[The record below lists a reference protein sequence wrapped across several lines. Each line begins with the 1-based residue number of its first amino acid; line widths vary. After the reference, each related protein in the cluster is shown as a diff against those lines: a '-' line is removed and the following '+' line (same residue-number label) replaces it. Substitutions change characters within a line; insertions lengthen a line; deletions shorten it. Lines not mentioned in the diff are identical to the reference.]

1 MHTVLLSLVP
11 AAVVG
16 VFVYGL
22 HALFVILASIVA
34 AVGSEALFC
43 LLTRRPLSIFDG
55 SAAVTGMLLALSLS
69 PSTPVIYPILGSMFA
84 ILVVKCCF
92 GGLGK
97 NFINPAL
104 VGRCF
109 LLISFGT
116 AMTKFPAL
124 DGVTSATPL
133 KVMTDAL
140 DAGVRLNLDVTSMF
154 LGTANGVIGSCI
166 VALLIGGLILW
177 GLDIIHGEICFSV
190 LGAFTLVM
198 GLFGGLG
205 KNFINPAL
213 AGRCFLLLSF
223 GKVMTQFP
231 ALDGVTSATP
241 LAVLSDAITNGTPAT
256 LNVTSMFL
264 GTSNGVVGSSIIALL
279 IGGLVLWGL
288 DIIHGEICFSV
299 LGGFTL
305 IMGLFGGR
313 GFDPA
318 YLAAQLCGGGVVMG
332 AFFMAT
338 DYTTSPVSRL
348 GQLVYGCLIGI
359 LGALFRIVG
368 KVDYFSYSVII
379 GNLFTPL
386 IDMYVIPKPYA
397 YRKKA
402 IRAASGVKLPP
413 LKQRI
418 PKPVIA
424 LFLITLFSGL
434 ALSGVY
440 SMTRPTIEAKEREI
454 KAAAYKAVVPEADS
468 FKSDEAVDAAIA
480 ALDGQVYGTKFGKSY
495 INEAFVAKD
504 AAGNTVGYAISISTG
519 DGYGGQPVTLSMG
532 LDTTGKVLGIAFTE
546 LEQTPGL
553 GTLAD
558 EPAFKDQFANR
569 QVTQFVHNKGGASGD
584 NVIDAIS
591 GASTTSGAVVN
602 AVNAGLDFF
611 HSVMQGKG
619 GK

>member
-1 MHTVLLSLVP
+1 MTLNLSASPHVRDRWTTSFIMHTVLISLLP
-11 AAVVG
+11 AAAVG
-16 VFVYGL
+16 VFVYGW
-22 HALFVILASIVA
+22 HALLVIVASIVA
-34 AVGSEALFC
+34 AVGTEALFC
-43 LLTRRPLSIFDG
+43 LLSKKPLSIGDG

-69 PSTPVIYPILGSMFA
+69 PSTPVIYPILGSIFA
-84 ILVVKCCF
+84 IFVVKCCF

-104 VGRCF
+104 AGRCF

-133 KVMTDAL
+133 KVLSDAMAAGTRL
-140 DAGVRLNLDVTSMF
+140 DLDVTSMF
-154 LGTANGVIGSCI
+154 LGTANGVIGSSI
-166 VALLIGGLILW
+166 VALLIGGLVLW

-198 GLFGGLG
+198 GLFGG
-205 KNFINPAL
+205 
-213 AGRCFLLLSF
+213 
-223 GKVMTQFP
+223 
-231 ALDGVTSATP
+231 
-241 LAVLSDAITNGTPAT
+241 
-256 LNVTSMFL
+256 
-264 GTSNGVVGSSIIALL
+264 
-279 IGGLVLWGL
+279 
-288 DIIHGEICFSV
+288 
-299 LGGFTL
+299 
-305 IMGLFGGR
+305 R
-313 GFDPA
+313 GFEPT

-348 GQLVYGCLIGI
+348 GQAVYGCLIGV
-359 LGALFRIVG
+359 LGALFRILG

-379 GNLFTPL
+379 ANLFTPL
-386 IDMYVIPKPYA
+386 IDMYIIPKPYA

-424 LFLITLFSGL
+424 MLLIALFSGV

-440 SMTRPTIEAKEREI
+440 SMTRPTLEAHEQEA
-454 KAAAYKAVVPEADS
+454 KAAAYKSVIPDAVSFTSHEA
-468 FKSDEAVDAAIA
+468 ADAAIK
-480 ALDGQVYGTKFGKSY
+480 ALNGQAYGTKFGKSY
-495 INEAFVAKD
+495 INEAFVARD
-504 AAGNTVGYAISISTG
+504 DAGNVVGYAMSISTA
-519 DGYGGQPVTLSMG
+519 DGYQGKPVTLSLG
-532 LDTTGKVLGIAFTE
+532 LDPEGKVLGIAFTE
-546 LEQTPGL
+546 LDQTPGL

-558 EPAFKDQFANR
+558 EPAFKNQFIGK
-569 QVTQFVHNKGGASGD
+569 QTDQFVHNKGGAAGD
-584 NVIDAIS
+584 NTIDAIS

-611 HSVMQGKG
+611 HSVLQGG
-619 GK
+619 N